1 VLPSTKKPRGPDIVA
16 LRTAFGVLGLG
27 RFAASTSWIIG
38 APAAQRGSPAP
49 EWIPVPDRDQ
59 ASRFAGVRVLIIEDE
74 TLISLL
80 LEDMLTELGCTVL
93 GSASSVEAAIEM
105 LDRAAPGVVVLDINL
120 AGEKS
125 YAVAEALV
133 ERRVPFVFSTGYA
146 DGRLDAPWQGRPVLQ
161 KPFGQEQLAQALD
174 AALKS

>member
-1 VLPSTKKPRGPDIVA
+1 M
-16 LRTAFGVLGLG
+16 
-27 RFAASTSWIIG
+27 
-38 APAAQRGSPAP
+38 
-49 EWIPVPDRDQ
+49 
-59 ASRFAGVRVLIIEDE
+59 LIIEDE